1 MDNFEI
7 IINVAIIALLVPT
20 IIFAYRLN
28 RNLAALRE
36 NQNSL
41 AKLIGALNDATTK
54 AENSIPKLKS
64 ATEHSSED
72 LKEVVDSAKNLKDD
86 LLFINQRADT
96 LADRLE
102 QVIHDGRNS
111 LKEDKKN
118 RPTAK
123 ILDINKNP
131 NEETEVQENTGKV
144 VDIDESRSEAEL
156 ELLKALRSIK

>member
-7 IINVAIIALLVPT
+7 IINIAIIALLIPT

-28 RNLAALRE
+28 RSLTALRE

-41 AKLIGALNDATTK
+41 AKLIGALNDATNK

-72 LKEVVDSAKNLKDD
+72 LKEVVDSAKTLKDD
-86 LLFINQRADT
+86 LLFINQRADS

-102 QVIHDGRNS
+102 QVIHDGRNN
-111 LKEDKKN
+111 LKEEKKN
-118 RPTAK
+118 KTSAQ
-123 ILDINKNP
+123 ILDIAAGTEKTDKNAA
-131 NEETEVQENTGKV
+131 ENDFSV
-144 VDIDESRSEAEL
+144 DESRSEAEL
-156 ELLKALRSIK
+156 ELLKALRAIK